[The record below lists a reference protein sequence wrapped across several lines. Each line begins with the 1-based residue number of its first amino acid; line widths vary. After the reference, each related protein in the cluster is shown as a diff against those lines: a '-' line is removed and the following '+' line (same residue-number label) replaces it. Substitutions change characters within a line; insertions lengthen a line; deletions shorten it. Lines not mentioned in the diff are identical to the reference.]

1 MVQQAEVRSISEVVS
16 ELHIERIDLIKINI
30 EGGEYDLLPA
40 IIDSGLIKRIKYI
53 QVQFHNFDI
62 GAADA
67 RFRIRRSR
75 KTPRMWNYEFVWGKL
90 GTALTLHNCFANF
103 VGDGLQRNNIFD
115 LCDRVTGT
123 DASNLTCC

>member
-75 KTPRMWNYEFVWGKL
+75 KTHRGCGIMNSYGESWEL
-90 GTALTLHNCFANF
+90 L
-103 VGDGLQRNNIFD
+103 
-115 LCDRVTGT
+115 
-123 DASNLTCC
+123 